1 MVLYVAHTFVVE
13 SFHNGHAN
21 HFRKEYLPSSLR
33 KFRMAGS
40 LHVVCRREWEDPQ
53 PLLAGLLFRQ
63 NCKSVTDLLP
73 LIYRDV
79 IPSGSG
85 TGGYGNATTRT
96 CIRITP
102 NSSAMSTCD
111 WRSCNRATFWV
122 PGKGKRACIAALP
135 DQCMTD
141 RLCLRSSLRL
151 VSRGLRSNYLAKVR
165 TISPFH
171 TWPLSCSP
179 IALSSR

>member
-1 MVLYVAHTFVVE
+1 MSRIRLWWKAFITGMQITFEKNTFHHLLGNLEWLVLYMWCV
-13 SFHNGHAN
+13 G
-21 HFRKEYLPSSLR
+21 
-33 KFRMAGS
+33 GS
-40 LHVVCRREWEDPQ
+40 GRTRNRCWQVF
-53 PLLAGLLFRQ
+53 LLFRQ